1 MVTTLMATTPMVITL
16 MVITPME
23 ATMEAMEDIMEAM
36 EAMEGDTG
44 LMAMDT
50 VTASCLGWVMATG
63 AVTAEDITD
72 TTDRSELR
80 STLATFSVQ

>member
-1 MVTTLMATTPMVITL
+1 MAITL
-16 MVITPME
+16 MVITPMVI
-23 ATMEAMEDIMEAM
+23 TPMEDTM

-50 VTASCLGWVMATG
+50 VTASCLDWVTATG

-80 STLATFSVQ
+80 STL

>member
-1 MVTTLMATTPMVITL
+1 MVTTLMAITPMVITL

-50 VTASCLGWVMATG
+50 VMAFFLGWVMAMG
-63 AVTAEDITD
+63 VVTAEDITD
-72 TTDRSELR
+72 TTDRSEL
-80 STLATFSVQ
+80 

>member
-1 MVTTLMATTPMVITL
+1 MVTTLMAITPMVITL

-23 ATMEAMEDIMEAM
+23 ATMEAMEDIMEAIM
-36 EAMEGDTG
+36 GADTG

-50 VTASCLGWVMATG
+50 VTASCLGWVMAMG

-72 TTDRSELR
+72 ITDRSEL
-80 STLATFSVQ
+80 